1 MSSSSKL
8 GCSIKGFWPIL
19 SIEHLN
25 ALFVFHISGIVWT
38 RTWDRKGWKWLNDE
52 VQAEAQV
59 PGAFHTSAAEP
70 HLVEWPRNTAE
81 QCAAPHLPQRE
92 IHNFSNFQI
101 STQNLSPRLVVR
113 CCAIYLHLYPVSHWD
128 HKKHPKS
135 YDSEGNRYDWGL
147 SIFDLRALLVIP
159 TGRRAADWAQVMAGG
174 ATAELQRS
182 PQGQAGTFQLL
193 EYHILG
199 EEGG

>member
-1 MSSSSKL
+1 MFVSVH
-8 GCSIKGFWPIL
+8 IL
-19 SIEHLN
+19 
-25 ALFVFHISGIVWT
+25 GIVWI
-38 RTWDRKGWKWLNDE
+38 RHWDRKGVGMIKWWGASL
-52 VQAEAQV
+52 AGWV

-70 HLVEWPRNTAE
+70 HLVEWPRNTAQ

-113 CCAIYLHLYPVSHWD
+113 CGAIYLHLYLASHWD

-174 ATAELQRS
+174 EPPLSFREAHR
-182 PQGQAGTFQLL
+182 GRQAHSS
-193 EYHILG
+193 Y
-199 EEGG
+199 